1 MTLQQTHPTGPRDKD
16 RWHAIGPYLDRAMD
30 MDDDQ
35 RQAWFAT
42 LRNDEPT
49 LVADLEHLLEARAA
63 AHAEGFLED
72 GAMTA
77 HAPLP
82 LAGHAVGA
90 YRLIEPIGHGGM
102 GSVWLAERCD
112 GRFEGRAAV
121 KLLNPAL
128 IGPGPARGEERFVRE
143 GSMLA
148 RLTHANI
155 ARLIDAGVAANGQ
168 PYLVL
173 EYVDGQPIDRYS
185 DERQL
190 SIEARLLLFLDVL
203 AAVAHAHANLVVHRD
218 LKPSNVLVSADGR
231 VKLLDF
237 GIAKLLD
244 DDAQPAAASLTREGV
259 AALTP
264 EFAAPEQVT
273 GSPVTTATD
282 VYSLGVL
289 LYVLLGGQHP
299 AGSSLRS
306 PAELVKAI
314 VDTDP
319 PRLSDAVVIPAV
331 ELSDARARVS
341 PSDAL
346 TTNAARRASTPDR
359 LHRLLRGDL
368 DTIVATALKK
378 NASERYSS
386 VLALADDVRRYL
398 ANEPIAARPDTLAY
412 RTAKFVRRHAAG
424 VSATLAVIVAI
435 TSLVIFYTTR
445 LAAERDRAR
454 IAAVKAA
461 KVSELMTE
469 LLTGADPY
477 RDRPD
482 PSVRDV
488 LDAGAERLQKEL
500 AGEPE
505 VLAEML
511 TAIGRVY
518 QRLDINTKARPLLER
533 ALELGRAGGQPD
545 HPRVAQTLN
554 DLGVLLRHSGD
565 AAGSVRLLEEAL
577 ATRRRVLP
585 DPHKDIAVTLS
596 ELGRSL
602 DDLGQPQR
610 AEALVRE
617 ALAMRKTLF
626 GAEHRETATTMG
638 DLGLMLRQRGE
649 NAEAE
654 ALLGESLTISRRVL
668 GERHANVGTAM
679 SNLALAVAD
688 RGDFVEAEKLFREAL
703 TIRRQAL
710 GPAHPQLAVTLNN
723 HAFPLRELKRYDE
736 AIADLEEAL
745 ALSIPARGEGSGPV
759 AQYRTN
765 LARVYLAKGDA
776 GRAEPLLRQSLEA
789 RLRLYGDDDWRVA
802 TSRSLLGAALTLRRQ
817 FEEAEANLLAAK
829 RVLKDVPGAQGREAQ
844 ATVTRLSALYD
855 SWPRPTPSS
864 SPRPGTAS
872 HTRRP

>member
-1 MTLQQTHPTGPRDKD
+1 VSLQRSDLTGPRDKD
-16 RWHAIGPYLDRAMD
+16 RWHAIGPYLDRAID
-30 MDDDQ
+30 MNDDQ
-35 RQAWFAT
+35 RRDWFAT
-42 LRNDEPT
+42 LRTDEPA
-49 LVADLEHLLEARAA
+49 LVADLELLLESLDA

-72 GAMTA
+72 SAMTA

-82 LAGHAVGA
+82 LADHVVGA

-173 EYVDGQPIDRYS
+173 EYVDGQSIDRYC

-190 SIEARLLLFLDVL
+190 SIEARLRLFLDVL

-244 DDAQPAAASLTREGV
+244 DDAQPAAASLTRDGV

-306 PAELVKAI
+306 PADLVKAI

-319 PRLSDAVVIPAV
+319 PRLSDAVALPDV
-331 ELSDARARVS
+331 E
-341 PSDAL
+341 PPDAL

-359 LHRLLRGDL
+359 LRRLLRGDL

-378 NASERYSS
+378 TASERYSS

-412 RTAKFVRRHAAG
+412 RAAKFVRRHAAG
-424 VSATLAVIVAI
+424 VSTALAVIVAI
-435 TSLVIFYTTR
+435 ASLVIFYTSR

-454 IAAVKAA
+454 IEAVKSA

-488 LDAGAERLQKEL
+488 LDAGAERLSKEL

-505 VLAEML
+505 VLAEMS

-518 QRLDINTKARPLLER
+518 ERLGLNDRARPLLER
-533 ALELGRAGGQPD
+533 ALALGRSGGDPD

-554 DLGVLLRHSGD
+554 DLGVLLRRSGD
-565 AAGSVRLLEEAL
+565 VAGSVKALEEAL
-577 ATRRRVLP
+577 TMRRRLLGE
-585 DPHKDIAVTLS
+585 PHKDVAVTLS

-602 DDLGQPQR
+602 EDLGQTDR
-610 AEALVRE
+610 AEALARE
-617 ALAMRKTLF
+617 ALAMRRAVF
-626 GAEHRETATTMG
+626 GTEHRQTATTMG
-638 DLGLMLRQRGE
+638 DLGLRLRQRGDL
-649 NAEAE
+649 AGAE
-654 ALLGESLTISRRVL
+654 ALLRDSLAISRRTL
-668 GERHANVGTAM
+668 GDSHPNVTSAM
-679 SNLALAVAD
+679 SNLALAIFD
-688 RGDFVEAEKLFREAL
+688 RGDYAAAESLFREAL
-703 TIRRQAL
+703 AIRRRTF
-710 GPAHPQLAVTLNN
+710 GPSHPQLAVTLNN
-723 HAFPLRELKRYDE
+723 LTYPLREQKRYAE
-736 AIADLEEAL
+736 AIAAMDEAL
-745 ALSIPARGEGSGPV
+745 ALAIPAHGDDSGPV
-759 AQYRTN
+759 ALYRTN
-765 LARVYLAKGDA
+765 LARIYLAKGDGA
-776 GRAEPLLRQSLEA
+776 SAEPLLRRSLDA
-789 RLRLYGDDDWRVA
+789 RLRLYGDHDWRVA
-802 TSRSLLGAALTLRRQ
+802 TTQSLLGAALTVQRR
-817 FEEAEANLLAAK
+817 FDEGESFLDAAQ
-829 RVLKDVPGAQGREAQ
+829 RVLKDGPGLEGREAQ
-844 ATVTRLSALYD
+844 ANARRLIALAEA
-855 SWPRPTPSS
+855 RTHAA
-864 SPRPGTAS
+864 R
-872 HTRRP
+872 